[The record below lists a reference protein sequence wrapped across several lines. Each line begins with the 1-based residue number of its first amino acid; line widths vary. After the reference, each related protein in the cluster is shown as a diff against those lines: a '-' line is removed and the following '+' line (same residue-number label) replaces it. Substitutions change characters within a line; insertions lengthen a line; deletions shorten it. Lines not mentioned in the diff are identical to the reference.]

1 MDKSKLAVALFN
13 KFAQAYQEKYMDQTR
28 YYDSLN
34 EFCAWIRPM
43 SARLLELACGP
54 GNVTKYLLEQRPDL
68 QILATDLAP
77 NMLQLAQKSCPQANF
92 QLLDVRQ
99 IDQLNQTFDAII
111 CAFGLPYLN
120 KEETIGLIAKI
131 ARQLNPYGVCYLST
145 MEGNYQDSD
154 WQGSSTGTDQRIFIH
169 YHELDYLQTALTDHG
184 LQVQLVDRIEY
195 QDAQDKTV
203 TDLVLIAT
211 KM

>member
-1 MDKSKLAVALFN
+1 MDKSKLAVQLFDEWA
-13 KFAQAYQEKYMDQTR
+13 KPYQEKYMHQTR

-77 NMLQLAQKSCPQANF
+77 NMLKLAKKNCPQAAF
-92 QLLDVRQ
+92 QLLDIRQ
-99 IDQLNQTFDAII
+99 VDQLAQSFDAIV

-120 KEETIGLIAKI
+120 QEECIELIGKI
-131 ARQLNPYGVCYLST
+131 AAKLNPFGVCYLST
-145 MEGNYQDSD
+145 MEGSYEDST
-154 WQGSSTGTDQRIFIH
+154 WRAPSSGGDQRIFIH
-169 YHELDYLQTALTDHG
+169 YHELRYLEKALTDHG
-184 LQVQLVDRIEY
+184 LKVQRVDRLEY
-195 QDAQDKTV
+195 QDEQGQPIK
-203 TDLVLIAT
+203 DLIMIAT
-211 KM
+211 KT